1 MMSPGL
7 PMFHRR
13 NVAALIPAY
22 FETDHIGDVVRRTRL
37 QLDQVLVVDDGST
50 DETAAVAR
58 DAGAEVVRHEANQG
72 KGAALK
78 TGLRILGE
86 RPGVEFILMLDGD
99 GQHLPEEIPAFL
111 EATRRSEARCL
122 VGSRMKDLAGMPLL
136 RRITNLSM
144 SAYISAVCGQA
155 VADTQC
161 GFRMVHR
168 DWVGVLVDC
177 PSRQFEFETEMLVT
191 LSRLGCKIDSVPVS
205 TVYGTEKSKI
215 QSVHDTI
222 RFIKL
227 MWRLQRA
234 RPEHV

>member
-1 MMSPGL
+1 MMGPGL
-7 PMFHRR
+7 PMFHRG

-22 FETDHIGDVVRRTRL
+22 FEADHIGDVVRRTRC

-50 DETAAVAR
+50 DGTQAAAR
-58 DAGAEVVRHEANQG
+58 AAGAEVIRHEVNQG

-78 TGLRILGE
+78 TGLRLLGE
-86 RPGVEFILMLDGD
+86 RPGVEFVLMLDGD
-99 GQHLPEEIPAFL
+99 GQHVPEEIPAFL
-111 EATRRSEARCL
+111 DAANRSGARCF
-122 VGSRMKDLAGMPLL
+122 VGSRMNDLTGMPWL
-136 RRITNLSM
+136 RRITNLCM
-144 SAYISAVCGQA
+144 SAYISAVCGQR

-168 DWVGVLVDC
+168 DWAGVLVEC

-215 QSVHDTI
+215 QSVDDTL

-227 MWRLQRA
+227 MWRLQKA
-234 RPEHV
+234 RPKRC